1 MAEIVIL
8 LVCGTVDSI
17 RRRDI
22 RRKKDRVAGKALD
35 SHSPKIARWCAVDIM
50 FVLESMKLCLKK
62 LNLSR
67 EKPKFNGLNALRV
80 TTYSALILCHPRFRA
95 SCRALALS
103 ALALRTDDLLGC
115 SPMLDIYFF
124 SAFFCACL
132 WAAVCSILGEKS
144 IILVLQQQRLLSH
157 AGQLGTAL
165 QWQPGSPIPLH

>member
-35 SHSPKIARWCAVDIM
+35 SHSPKIARWGAVDIM

-67 EKPKFNGLNALRV
+67 EKPKLDGLDALRV
-80 TTYSALILCHPRFRA
+80 ATQ
-95 SCRALALS
+95 LS
-103 ALALRTDDLLGC
+103 TDPLP
-115 SPMLDIYFF
+115 SP
-124 SAFFCACL
+124 
-132 WAAVCSILGEKS
+132 V
-144 IILVLQQQRLLSH
+144 
-157 AGQLGTAL
+157 
-165 QWQPGSPIPLH
+165 